1 MDGVLSEKVK
11 RVHDSTSMKEG
22 RPTKYDPSKNEMV
35 EKLCK
40 LSTTDKQLADFL
52 EVSEATIN
60 LWKKEHPEFLES
72 IKRGK
77 EYADANVAERLY
89 QRAMG
94 FEHDSEEIKVVSVG
108 VGQSVIERVKVR
120 KIYPPDATSAIFWLK
135 NRRPKEW
142 REKQEI
148 QHSMQEGQK
157 FKIGGQTIEF

>member
-1 MDGVLSEKVK
+1 
-11 RVHDSTSMKEG
+11 MKEG
-22 RPTKYDPSKNEMV
+22 RPTKYDPTKNEWV
-35 EKLCK
+35 EKFCK
-40 LSTTDKQLADFL
+40 LSATDADLAGFL
-52 EVSEATIN
+52 GVSEDTIYE
-60 LWKKEHPEFLES
+60 WKKVHPEFSEA

-94 FEHDSEEIKVVSVG
+94 FEHDSEEIKVVSDG
-108 VGQSVIERVKVR
+108 NNQGSSVERVPVR
-120 KIYPPDATSAIFWLK
+120 KVYPPDSTAAIFWLK

-148 QHSMQEGQK
+148 QHSVQEGQK